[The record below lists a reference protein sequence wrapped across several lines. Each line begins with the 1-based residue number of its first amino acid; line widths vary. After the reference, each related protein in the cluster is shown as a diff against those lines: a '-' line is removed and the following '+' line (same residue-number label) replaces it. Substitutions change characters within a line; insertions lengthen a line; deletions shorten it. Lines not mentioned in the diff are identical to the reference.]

1 MATTNWQYEYDK
13 ECVSSSLI
21 TNDMGK
27 DINYGQPLIA
37 YCNELMT
44 KLKLNFNKVLVIG
57 SGPGYT
63 SFLLAKSFTEVLGID
78 YSGRL
83 IDIATQFKTQGTFAM
98 CGKMKIDCP
107 LPAGSYSTDNA
118 TFKQLTWLPNELEN
132 FDLVLFDMIDRVM
145 EPKGGRST
153 HTHTHHTTPHSIC
166 INKTALIIINLLM
179 HINNSLHIKST
190 CIKQHTRTHLD
201 QVSLPV

>member
-118 TFKQLTWLPNELEN
+118 TFKQVT
-132 FDLVLFDMIDRVM
+132 
-145 EPKGGRST
+145 
-153 HTHTHHTTPHSIC
+153 
-166 INKTALIIINLLM
+166 
-179 HINNSLHIKST
+179 
-190 CIKQHTRTHLD
+190 
-201 QVSLPV
+201 